1 MGPDLDYRSLAE
13 ADQKHTW
20 HPFTPMQEWEAEEP
34 LIVESARGCYLKDIQ
49 GREYLDGVSSLWTN
63 LHGHRRPELDRA
75 IIAQVRKVSHS
86 TLLGLANVPSI
97 LLAQRLVEMA
107 PPGLTRVFYS
117 DNGSTAVEIALKMAF
132 QYWQQVAPAGR
143 SKTRFVSFKNGYH
156 GDTIGA
162 VGVGGV
168 SLFHE
173 IYRPLLFDS
182 IQVESANCYR
192 CPLGLVYP
200 GCALACLG
208 DLEGTLGS
216 HHTEVAA
223 VIIEPL
229 VQGAGGMLVSPPG
242 YLSRVRD
249 ICTRYDV
256 LMIAD
261 EVAVGFGRTGRMFAC
276 EHEQVRP
283 DLLCLAKGISGGY
296 LPLAATLTTE
306 EVFRAFLGR
315 PQENRT
321 FFHGHTYTGNPVACA
336 AGLASLDIFSR
347 DRTIDKLQGKIA
359 QLEKG
364 LRRFRE
370 LPSVGDTRQKGF
382 MAGIELVADKAGK
395 ASYAPEMRMGARVAR
410 ESRPRGAILRP
421 LGDVVVLMPPLSIKK
436 AELARL
442 LDITYDSIV
451 AATAPQSP

>member
-1 MGPDLDYRSLAE
+1 VSDPDYRSLAE
-13 ADQKHTW
+13 ADQKYTW

-34 LIVESARGCYLKDIQ
+34 LIIESARGCYLKDIQ

-75 IIAQVRKVSHS
+75 VIAQVRKVSHS
-86 TLLGLANVPSI
+86 TLLGLANIPST
-97 LLAQRLVEMA
+97 LLAQRLAELA

-117 DNGSTAVEIALKMAF
+117 DSGSTAVEIALKMAF
-132 QYWQQVAPAGR
+132 QYWHQMAPSGR
-143 SKTRFVSFKNGYH
+143 SRTRFVSFKNGYH

-162 VGVGGV
+162 VSVGGV

-173 IYRPLLFDS
+173 VYRPLLFDS
-182 IQVESANCYR
+182 IQVESAYCYR
-192 CPLGLVYP
+192 CPLGLVHP
-200 GCALACLG
+200 GCGLACLG
-208 DLEGTLGS
+208 DLERTLES
-216 HHTEVAA
+216 HHRETAA

-229 VQGAGGMLVSPPG
+229 VQGAGGILVSPPG
-242 YLSRVRD
+242 YLSRVREL
-249 ICTRYDV
+249 CTRHGV

-276 EHEQVRP
+276 EHEQVQP

-296 LPLAATLTTE
+296 LPLAATLATE

-336 AGLASLDIFSR
+336 AGLASLDIFAR
-347 DRTIDKLQGKIA
+347 DRTIEKLQVKIA
-359 QLEKG
+359 QLARG

-370 LPSVGDTRQKGF
+370 LPNVGDIRQRGL
-382 MAGIELVADKAGK
+382 MVGIELVADKHLK
-395 ASYAPEMRMGARVAR
+395 TPYPPETRMGARVCR

-421 LGDVVVLMPPLSIKK
+421 LGDVLVLMPPLSIKK
-436 AELARL
+436 TELARL

-451 AATAPQSP
+451 AAAQSVG